1 MWELSSSGYVAVW
14 ATENTREAIFDATS
28 RTPAEPGYTRDAIGA
43 NLDRVQIVKGWLD
56 KFGNTHEKVCDVAW
70 SDDRVPGADGKLL
83 PVGNTVDVA
92 NASWTNMIG
101 SSELLTGWEDPDF
114 DPAEGAF
121 YYTRDIEIP
130 TPPWT
135 ACDVKYY

>member
-28 RTPAEPGYTRDAIGA
+28 RTPAEPGYTRDAIGT

-83 PVGNTVDVA
+83 PSSRSTFGTY
-92 NASWTNMIG
+92 ASITP
-101 SSELLTGWEDPDF
+101 LTAP
-114 DPAEGAF
+114 PAIT
-121 YYTRDIEIP
+121 Y
-130 TPPWT
+130 
-135 ACDVKYY
+135 